1 MRALVELV
9 LQLACGLEVLGTVA
23 DYVLMSATATLGLVR
38 LLKNA
43 MVRLARRM
51 KSGKATGS
59 GLLAQ
64 LWDAHLCNALLKCRN
79 LGLCV
84 RMQVPLSLQSLVCTD
99 CPHLQT
105 LVQLMQ
111 TVHLVVQQL
120 AAVSGTAVDLDGGS
134 GELERER
141 RVDTVPSRRP
151 YSAVV
156 G

>member
-23 DYVLMSATATLGLVR
+23 DDVLLSATATLGLVR
-38 LLKNA
+38 VRKNA
-43 MVRLARRM
+43 MVRLARLLQR
-51 KSGKATGS
+51 GKATSS
-59 GLLAQ
+59 GLIAQ
-64 LWDAHLCNALLKCRN
+64 LRDAHLCNALLKCRN

-84 RMQVPLSLQSLVCTD
+84 RMQVLLSLQSLVCTD

-111 TVHLVVQQL
+111 TVHLIVQQL
-120 AAVSGTAVDLDGGS
+120 AAVSGTAVDLDARA

-141 RVDTVPSRRP
+141 LGRP
-151 YSAVV
+151 YTAVV
-156 G
+156 R